1 MDYVYLLDSTETEEL
16 LKYPVLIYPHP
27 MILSEKKVQLLR
39 SYVEQGGCLILGA
52 RTGLKDETGKCVM
65 DVMPGLLKDI
75 TGSTVEEFTFV
86 GPADDGV
93 SMDWDGKHILAA
105 GPETKVLASYSS
117 NYYQGRP
124 ALVEHQWGKG
134 KVLHF
139 GGTFTRENIRDF
151 LAYTGVLSA
160 FKDLAELPEDC
171 ELSVR
176 EKDGKQY
183 LMVLNYSPKEQRIVL
198 KVPVED
204 MDTEEKVQGQAV
216 LKGYETKVYR
226 RC

>member
-1 MDYVYLLDSTETEEL
+1 M
-16 LKYPVLIYPHP
+16 
-27 MILSEKKVQLLR
+27 
-39 SYVEQGGCLILGA
+39 
-52 RTGLKDETGKCVM
+52 
-65 DVMPGLLKDI
+65 
-75 TGSTVEEFTFV
+75 

-93 SMDWDGKHILAA
+93 SMDWDGKQVETGIFNDILAA

-124 ALVEHQWGKG
+124 ALVEHQAEHQAGKG